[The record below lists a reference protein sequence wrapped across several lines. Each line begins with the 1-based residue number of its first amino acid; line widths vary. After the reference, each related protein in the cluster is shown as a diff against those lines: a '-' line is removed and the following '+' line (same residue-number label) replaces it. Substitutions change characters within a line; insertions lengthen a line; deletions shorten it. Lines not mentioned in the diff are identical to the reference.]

1 MLVYKS
7 GHGQVKRND
16 GKVCVSFVSS
26 TENTGGG
33 KAAKSKKGGLKSPNS
48 SSERGGTEHSV
59 PEGE

>member
-1 MLVYKS
+1 MKC
-7 GHGQVKRND
+7 ND

-26 TENTGGG
+26 TEKTESG

-48 SSERGGTEHSV
+48 SSEQTGGTEHSI